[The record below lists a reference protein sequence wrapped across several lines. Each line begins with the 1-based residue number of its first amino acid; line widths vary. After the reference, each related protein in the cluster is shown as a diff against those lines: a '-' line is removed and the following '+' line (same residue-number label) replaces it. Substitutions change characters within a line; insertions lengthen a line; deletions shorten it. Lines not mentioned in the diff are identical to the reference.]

1 MIGTLVWVV
10 LLAVASSLLVSAV
23 ILVRTGPGSA
33 AMRRRNRETLAA
45 WERREAGR

>member
-1 MIGTLVWVV
+1 MIATLVWIV

-45 WERREAGR
+45 WERREGER

>member
-1 MIGTLVWVV
+1 MTSALVWIV
-10 LLAVASSLLVSAV
+10 LLTVASSLLVSAI

-45 WERREAGR
+45 WERREDRR